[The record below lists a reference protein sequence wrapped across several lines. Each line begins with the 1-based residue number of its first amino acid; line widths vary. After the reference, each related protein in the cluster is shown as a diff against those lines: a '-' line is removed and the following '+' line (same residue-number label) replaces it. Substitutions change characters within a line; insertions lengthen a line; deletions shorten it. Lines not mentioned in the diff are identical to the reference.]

1 MGFVERLDL
10 GENGQGNVGRILRQK
25 LGYFNENE
33 INANVHKWLAVGVGG
48 GGEEEAHAMISIY
61 GLSGYLGC
69 LWLTDNIGDG
79 RKVFVRH
86 SEHITYD
93 FLLFCQVRSDRFV
106 QSA

>member
-1 MGFVERLDL
+1 MAGDEYSED
-10 GENGQGNVGRILRQK
+10 
-25 LGYFNENE
+25 
-33 INANVHKWLAVGVGG
+33 VHAIITMNMV
-48 GGEEEAHAMISIY
+48 
-61 GLSGYLGC
+61 YLGC

-93 FLLFCQVRSDRFV
+93 FLLLCQMRADRLV